1 MLSGAEC
8 RQAAM
13 LCDAMSRKGR
23 GFGETTRFSVAEP
36 YPECVNL
43 IFRSTVEN
51 GFRSIFGPGPALK
64 RSRDT
69 SGNGGGLP
77 EGGKRARSSGL
88 ERISWILSAGCSGL
102 ACQGPTEWAGWL
114 AGWAGL
120 AGWLGWL
127 GWLAGVTGRAKQR
140 AGIFRA
146 LRPRPA
152 GCGPQPKTDRPL

>member
-1 MLSGAEC
+1 MAAALLFKSGGKLFYWGVFWRDNAIFGRRTVPGMCEPDLSI
-8 RQAAM
+8 
-13 LCDAMSRKGR
+13 D
-23 GFGETTRFSVAEP
+23 
-36 YPECVNL
+36 ND
-43 IFRSTVEN
+43 N

-102 ACQGPTEWAGWL
+102 ACQGATEWAGLGWAGL
-114 AGWAGL
+114 GWAGWAGL
-120 AGWLGWL
+120 AGLAGWL
-127 GWLAGVTGRAKQR
+127 AGWLAGVTGVAKGRAR
-140 AGIFRA
+140 RFRT

-152 GCGPQPKTDRPL
+152 GLWGRSQ